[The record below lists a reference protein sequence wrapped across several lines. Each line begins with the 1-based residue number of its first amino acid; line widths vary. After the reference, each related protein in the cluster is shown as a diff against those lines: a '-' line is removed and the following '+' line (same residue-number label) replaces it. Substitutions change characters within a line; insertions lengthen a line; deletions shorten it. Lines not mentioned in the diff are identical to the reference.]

1 MKKNIIIIII
11 ILVVVAGATAYKLAA
26 NVEVAK
32 NKAYIPELSK
42 AVVVKAQ
49 TVVKSD
55 FSYEFTYAGSFI
67 PNREIMLVPQAQGE
81 VKGVY
86 FNEGDAVSEGKLL
99 LQIDDA
105 MLQSQLI
112 AAKASFEN
120 AKTNYDRFKK
130 ASTSD
135 GVTKMQVDG
144 NYLQMKAAESQLK
157 QLEIG
162 ISKSKLSAPFSGTIT
177 MRNVEKGSVVGQ
189 MAVARLTDISSLKLE
204 INVPETDI
212 IFFEKG
218 NTVSIKSELYP
229 SEKFQGKVEFV
240 SDRGDESHNYIVKI
254 RVSNNGK
261 NKLKAG
267 MYASVTLAKKMK
279 TSSLNISRLALLGSA
294 KKPQVYVA
302 DNGKAILR
310 NIVVGRSNGT
320 NIEVISG
327 IAEGEKVITNGQINL
342 VDSCLIT
349 VAN

>member
-1 MKKNIIIIII
+1 MKKNIITITIIV
-11 ILVVVAGATAYKLAA
+11 LVIAATVYKLVA

-32 NKAYIPELSK
+32 NKAYIPEISK

-49 TVVKSD
+49 EVVKSD
-55 FSYEFTYAGSFI
+55 FNYEFTYSGSFI
-67 PNREIMLVPQAQGE
+67 PNREIMLVPQSMGE

-86 FNEGDAVSEGKLL
+86 FKEGDMVGEGKLL
-99 LQIDDA
+99 LQVDDA
-105 MLQSQLI
+105 MLQSQMI
-112 AAKASFEN
+112 AAKASYDN
-120 AKTNYDRFKK
+120 AKINYERFKS
-130 ASTSD
+130 ASTSE

-162 ISKSKLSAPFSGTIT
+162 IKKSKMTAPFSGTIT
-177 MRNVEKGSVVGQ
+177 MRNVELGSVVGQ
-189 MAVARLTDISSLKLE
+189 SPIARLTDISSLKLE

-212 IFFEKG
+212 IFFETGK
-218 NTVSIKSELYP
+218 NVNIKSQLYP
-229 SEKFQGKVEFV
+229 SEQFQGKVEFV

-254 RVSNNGK
+254 KVANSSK

-267 MYASVTLAKKMK
+267 MYASVTLSKKMNE
-279 TSSLNISRLALLGSA
+279 TSLNIPRLALLGSA
-294 KKPQVYVA
+294 KKPQVYIA

-310 NIVVGRSNGT
+310 EIVVGRSNGT
-320 NIEVISG
+320 SIEVIKG

-349 VAN
+349 VAP